1 MTWKRLGRGLLFG
14 LAGFLLSTGL
24 SSVLVLQLYTRH
36 DRELAAAMGSFF
48 FFFFFFGPIGGAI
61 APVRWRE
68 ALSPLRML
76 WSRSVQAS

>member
-14 LAGFLLSTGL
+14 LAGFLLSTGP

-48 FFFFFFGPIGGAI
+48 FFFGFIGGAI